1 MQSGYPRA
9 LARALHYVGPGTVS
23 QFRAYLTLGKEQVT
37 MSTRSSTTVPADRFD
52 DGEDYVLIDARAIL
66 LDLADQPNTPEARPM
81 LRGAQPPPPA
91 TSCDPEVEWRAFLGA
106 TRRDAGT
113 EQAASLSLW
122 RRMTRRLQG
131 VWGGA
136 GSGAGREQ

>member
-1 MQSGYPRA
+1 
-9 LARALHYVGPGTVS
+9 
-23 QFRAYLTLGKEQVT
+23 

-91 TSCDPEVEWRAFLGA
+91 TSCDPEVEWRAFLSA
-106 TRRDAGT
+106 TRRDAVT

-136 GSGAGREQ
+136 GREQ